1 MKKTWVAKKTL
12 IYDDILSPTSLLHLN
27 MNTEVHEIP
36 AKILPQN
43 HGEKKS
49 NLNLKTKFYM
59 NCFA

>member
-36 AKILPQN
+36 AKILPQKNRLLKN
-43 HGEKKS
+43 HGEKKIKS
-49 NLNLKTKFYM
+49 EFKN
-59 NCFA
+59 